1 MQAGP
6 TRGTYLDNNWKGN
19 AMKRWSDLDKAILG
33 TTLTYQNG
41 ERVPVFV
48 YSGDKIVSILINR
61 DGMTRDEALEFVDFN
76 IEGAY
81 TGNDTPLLVWP
92 VIDEEYDL

>member
-1 MQAGP
+1 
-6 TRGTYLDNNWKGN
+6 
-19 AMKRWSDLDKAILG
+19 MKRWTDLDKAIIG
-33 TTLTYQNG
+33 TTLTYHEG

-48 YSGDKIVSILINR
+48 YSGNQVVRILMDR

-81 TGNDTPLLVWP
+81 TGKDTPLLMWP
-92 VIDEEYDL
+92 ILEDDK

>member
-1 MQAGP
+1 MQGMF
-6 TRGTYLDNNWKGN
+6 LENNWKRTE
-19 AMKRWSDLDKAILG
+19 MKRWTNLDKAIIG
-33 TTLTYQNG
+33 TTMTHQAG

-61 DGMTRDEALEFVDFN
+61 DGMTRDEALDFIDFN
-76 IEGAY
+76 IDNAY
-81 TGNDTPLLVWP
+81 IGKDTPLLVWP

>member
-1 MQAGP
+1 
-6 TRGTYLDNNWKGN
+6 
-19 AMKRWSDLDKAILG
+19 MKRWSDLDKAILG
-33 TTLTYQNG
+33 TTLTYQDG

-81 TGNDTPLLVWP
+81 TGNETPLLVWP

>member
-1 MQAGP
+1 M
-6 TRGTYLDNNWKGN
+6 DNFQLEQT
-19 AMKRWSDLDKAILG
+19 MKRWSDLDKAILG
-33 TTLTYQNG
+33 TTLTYQDG

-48 YSGDKIVSILINR
+48 YSGEEIVSVLMDR

>member
-1 MQAGP
+1 M
-6 TRGTYLDNNWKGN
+6 D
-19 AMKRWSDLDKAILG
+19 
-33 TTLTYQNG
+33 
-41 ERVPVFV
+41 
-48 YSGDKIVSILINR
+48 R

>member
-1 MQAGP
+1 
-6 TRGTYLDNNWKGN
+6 
-19 AMKRWSDLDKAILG
+19 MKRWSDLDRAILG

-48 YSGDKIVSILINR
+48 YSGEEIVSVLMDR
-61 DGMTRDEALEFVDFN
+61 DSMTRDEALEFVDFN

>member
-6 TRGTYLDNNWKGN
+6 TRGMFLDNNWRKN
-19 AMKRWSDLDKAILG
+19 AMKRWTDLDKAIIG
-33 TTLTYQNG
+33 TTLTYQAD

-61 DGMTRDEALEFVDFN
+61 DGMTRDEALDFIDFN
-76 IEGAY
+76 IDNAY
-81 TGNDTPLLVWP
+81 ICIL
-92 VIDEEYDL
+92 

>member
-1 MQAGP
+1 
-6 TRGTYLDNNWKGN
+6 
-19 AMKRWSDLDKAILG
+19 MKRWSDLDKAILG
-33 TTLTYQNG
+33 TTLTYQDG
-41 ERVPVFV
+41 KRVPVFV
-48 YSGDKIVSILINR
+48 YSGEEIISILMDR

>member
-1 MQAGP
+1 
-6 TRGTYLDNNWKGN
+6 
-19 AMKRWSDLDKAILG
+19 MKRWSDLDKAILG
-33 TTLTYQNG
+33 TTLTYQDG

>member
-1 MQAGP
+1 M
-6 TRGTYLDNNWKGN
+6 YSENNWKRTE
-19 AMKRWSDLDKAILG
+19 MKRWHDLDKAILG
-33 TTLTYQNG
+33 TTLTYQAG

-48 YSGDKIVSILINR
+48 YSGEEIVSVLMIR

-81 TGNDTPLLVWP
+81 TGPDTPLLLWP
-92 VIDEEYDL
+92 ILEDDE